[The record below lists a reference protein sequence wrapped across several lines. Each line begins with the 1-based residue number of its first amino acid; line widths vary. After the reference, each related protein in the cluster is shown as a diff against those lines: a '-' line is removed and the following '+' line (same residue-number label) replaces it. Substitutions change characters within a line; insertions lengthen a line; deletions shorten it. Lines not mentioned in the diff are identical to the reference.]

1 MEKPSYILFCQDL
14 REYLEKYIDVAKRY
28 KRCCVYVLLRRMLR
42 KDGRRKYHAP
52 YAKNLRKL
60 FSKYMFSRGTYII
73 PLEDAENI
81 LENIDT
87 LCESLKPTKQYQYNE
102 REKMEMVS
110 IKLPKAMIE
119 ELDMYAKMK
128 GLKRAKVVRMA
139 VEEMLKKY
147 KDVNYVALDAKS

>member
-14 REYLEKYIDVAKRY
+14 REYMEKYVEVAKRY
-28 KRCCVYVLLRRMLR
+28 RRCCVYVLLRRMLR
-42 KDGRRKYHAP
+42 KDGRRRYHAP
-52 YAKNLRKL
+52 YAKNLKKL

-81 LENIDT
+81 LANIDT
-87 LCESLKPTKQYQYNE
+87 LCESLKPTRQYQYNE
-102 REKMEMVS
+102 KEKMEMVS

-119 ELDMYAKMK
+119 ELDRYAKMK

-147 KDVNYVALDAKS
+147 RVVKYLVGERKV

>member
-1 MEKPSYILFCQDL
+1 MEKPSYVLFCQDL
-14 REYLEKYIDVAKRY
+14 REYLEKYIVVAKRY

-42 KDGRRKYHAP
+42 REGRRKYHAP
-52 YAKNLRKL
+52 YAKNLKKL
-60 FSKYMFSRGTYII
+60 FGKYMFWRGTYII

-81 LENIDT
+81 LTNIDV
-87 LCESLKPTKQYQYNE
+87 LCESLKPTAQYQHNE

-119 ELDMYAKMK
+119 ELDRYAQMK
-128 GLKRAKVVRMA
+128 GVKRATVVRKA

-147 KDVNYVALDAKS
+147 RT